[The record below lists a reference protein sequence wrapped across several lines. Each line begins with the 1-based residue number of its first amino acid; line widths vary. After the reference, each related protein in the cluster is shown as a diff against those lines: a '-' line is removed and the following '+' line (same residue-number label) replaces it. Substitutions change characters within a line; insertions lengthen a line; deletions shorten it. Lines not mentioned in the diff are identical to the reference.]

1 MKQYTIYCTPDQ
13 TRKALVLGAPI
24 EMFGSEDTSS
34 AMVNFAMQE
43 NQLPDLEELLNQE
56 DHATVIGSYAYCIP
70 TAEQMCG
77 WLEEKHNM
85 RFNIY
90 RYGPKDNNDASIY
103 FREDRRET
111 FYRIKRSYKEALI
124 AAIDE
129 ALDYLLSI
137 KQKEKQ

>member
-1 MKQYTIYCTPDQ
+1 MERYTIYCTPEQ
-13 TRKALVLGAPI
+13 TRKALQLCAPI
-24 EMFGSEDTSS
+24 DKVPISGR
-34 AMVNFAMQE
+34 E
-43 NQLPDLEELLNQE
+43 NRPCFFTKSPDEEGWN
-56 DHATVIGSYAYCIP
+56 DCDAYYCP

-111 FYRIKRSYKEALI
+111 FYRIKRSYKESLL

-129 ALDYLLSI
+129 ALDYLTST
-137 KQKEKQ
+137 K